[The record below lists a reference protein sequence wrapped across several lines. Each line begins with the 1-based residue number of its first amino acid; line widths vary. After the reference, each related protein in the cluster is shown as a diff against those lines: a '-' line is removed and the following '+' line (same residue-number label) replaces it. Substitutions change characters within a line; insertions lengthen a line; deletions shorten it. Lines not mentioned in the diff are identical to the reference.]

1 MMRQMQSG
9 YRALERRQRQREK
22 DEAARH
28 PSAMERA
35 GYWFR
40 DCSVPAEPPQEE
52 PKMTELSE
60 AELYATM
67 YPERASDIR
76 RTGGLPPGAKY
87 DPPEPELVEAIVR
100 SASPIMLALDKRN
113 TQQPLKVQTH

>member
-28 PSAMERA
+28 PAAMERA

-40 DCSVPAEPPQEE
+40 DCSVPAEPSPEE

-60 AELYATM
+60 PELYASM
-67 YPERASDIR
+67 YPERAADIR
-76 RTGGLPPGAKY
+76 RARGVPPNAKY
-87 DPPEPELVEAIVR
+87 GPPEPELVEAIIK
-100 SASPIMLALDKRN
+100 STSPILLALDKRN
-113 TQQPLKVQTH
+113 PQQPLKVRTR